1 VASSLKEAHERLPA
15 DEVNTRLIQVS
26 GLPEWKFEL
35 LAPQG
40 YRSRSCLDRR
50 YSQAVFGTVRYP
62 CMQRFEEAYA
72 YWPTHGFKTIARVL
86 AGAYWQPKRLDG
98 AMTQEQKTLYGEY
111 ARQLARI
118 NRLQKELAAPPE
130 VVGELLRTND
140 LNEAIQVL
148 EHKAKL
154 VREAQN
160 GFVNG
165 VLNGKRVDAKKP
177 VVTRV

>member
-1 VASSLKEAHERLPA
+1 
-15 DEVNTRLIQVS
+15 
-26 GLPEWKFEL
+26 
-35 LAPQG
+35 
-40 YRSRSCLDRR
+40 
-50 YSQAVFGTVRYP
+50 
-62 CMQRFEEAYA
+62 
-72 YWPTHGFKTIARVL
+72 
-86 AGAYWQPKRLDG
+86 
-98 AMTQEQKTLYGEY
+98 MTQEQKTLYGEY